1 MKNSLHTQHLTQPL
15 SLLLIEDDDVDREKI
30 RRLLNKSTFNVAL
43 IESTSAAQVMELLK
57 HHQFDCAILDYQ
69 LPDAVGSEL
78 LSSIQHHKNTPT
90 PVIMISGNSDERIIA
105 DIMRDGAFDYIAK
118 RQLNAEILDKTLSA
132 SLDWAE
138 QEHSNKEHAARL
150 HNFAEALPHL
160 AWTCTPEGSCDYL
173 NQRWCDYTGIEQQLQ
188 IGSGWLNAVHPDDRD
203 RLSAEWKKAVVS
215 EQDMLVK
222 FRIRRIDGEYRWF
235 DTRAVPQK
243 NEQGRVLRWLGT
255 NTDITEIEL
264 TRQAL
269 ADSEQ
274 LFHAAFDYAPLGM
287 ALINLHGFIIQTNP
301 ALRHLLG
308 YDSKI
313 ADSASNNKKAPVR
326 ISELFH
332 PEDIT
337 TALIELEKLHM
348 GNLLFAQHEIRCQ
361 TKEGHS
367 IPTMINAGYI
377 DQFSGESCYLLQIY
391 DLSERKRYEQ
401 QLIRLAHFDS
411 LTGLG
416 NREKM
421 NREIDFLIRK
431 SLRNSAP
438 FAVLFGDLDH
448 FKQINDGLGHEAGD
462 ILLITVARRL
472 QKALR
477 HEDIICRLGGDEF
490 VILLPDVPRFEAVV
504 TVADKLLQKINKP
517 IRLGKNRIHVSMSF
531 GIALYPT
538 DGDDVKTL
546 LRNADSALYDAKAKG
561 RGCYQLYRKE
571 LTEYV
576 HNRLLLDADLRK
588 AIANNEFEL
597 HYQPIINFDSNKII
611 SAEALVRWNHPQ
623 RGRIAPDEFI
633 PYAQECGLIVPLG
646 EWIIHQACYQ
656 LAQWLKEG
664 FQLNISINVSARQFS
679 QPTLLETFKQAL
691 TENNLQG
698 ERIILEITEQMFLEN
713 TENNLKQI
721 SELKNMGIKISLDD
735 FGIGYSSLSYI
746 VRFAPHY
753 LKIDRSFVSLIGTAK
768 EHDEMVKAIIGL
780 SKIIPMEI
788 VGEGIEEDYQ
798 RAFLHSHGCDLGQGY
813 LYSRPLPAD
822 QFRTYFEQ
830 QKMDG
835 KTTNK

>member
-1 MKNSLHTQHLTQPL
+1 MKNSLHNQHLIQPL

-30 RRLLNKSTFNVAL
+30 RRLLNKCTFNVAL

-78 LSSIQHHKNTPT
+78 LSSIQNHKNTPT

-118 RQLNAEILDKTLSA
+118 RQLNAEILDKTLGA
-132 SLDWAE
+132 SLDWAK

-150 HNFAEALPHL
+150 QNFAEALPHL

-173 NQRWCDYTGIEQQLQ
+173 NQRWCDYTGIEQHLQ
-188 IGSGWLNAVHPDDRD
+188 IGNGWLNAVHPDDRN
-203 RLSAEWKKAVVS
+203 RLSADWNKAVAS
-215 EQDMLVK
+215 KQEMLVK
-222 FRIRRIDGEYRWF
+222 FRIRRSDGEYRWF

-243 NEQGRVLRWLGT
+243 NEQGELVRWLGT

-269 ADSEQ
+269 ANSEQ

-308 YDSKI
+308 YETKTTET
-313 ADSASNNKKAPVR
+313 ASNNKKSPIK

-337 TALIELEKLHM
+337 TALIELEKLHT

-361 TKEGHS
+361 TKDGHS

-377 DQFSGESCYLLQIY
+377 DQFSEDACYLLQIY
-391 DLSERKRYEQ
+391 DLSERKHYEQ
-401 QLIRLAHFDS
+401 QLLRLAHFDS

-421 NREIDFLIRK
+421 NREIEFLIRK
-431 SLRNSAP
+431 SQRNSAP

-490 VILLPDVPRFEAVV
+490 VILLPDIPRFEAVV

-517 IRLGKNRIHVSMSF
+517 IRLGKNRIHISMSF

-538 DGDDVKTL
+538 DGDDVKTI
-546 LRNADSALYDAKAKG
+546 LRNADSALYEAKAKG

-576 HNRLLLDADLRK
+576 QNRLLLDADLRK

-597 HYQPIINFDSNKII
+597 HYQPIINLDSHKIT

-623 RGRIAPDEFI
+623 RGRITPDEFI
-633 PYAQECGLIVPLG
+633 PYAQESGLIVPLG

-664 FQLNISINVSARQFS
+664 FALNISINVSARQFS
-679 QPTLLETFKQAL
+679 DPNFVDIFQHAIA
-691 TENNLQG
+691 ENDLNG
-698 ERIILEITEQMFLEN
+698 ESIIVEITEQMFLEN
-713 TENNLKQI
+713 TENNLKKI
-721 SELKNMGIKISLDD
+721 SELKDLGIKISLDD
-735 FGIGYSSLSYI
+735 FGLGYSSLSYI
-746 VRFAPHY
+746 VRFSPHY
-753 LKIDRSFVSLIGTAK
+753 LKIDRSFVSRIGEAK
-768 EHDEMVKAIIGL
+768 EHDEMVNAIIGL
-780 SKIIPMEI
+780 SKIIPMKI
-788 VGEGIEEDYQ
+788 VGEGIEQESQ
-798 RAFLHSHGCDLGQGY
+798 RDFLASRGCDLGQGY
-813 LYSRPLPAD
+813 LFSRPLP
-822 QFRTYFEQ
+822 QEKFIELLRNRTA
-830 QKMDG
+830 
-835 KTTNK
+835 